1 MRCPSLQLRCS
12 DGQRSLGVLTDLGHA
27 PAAVLHHLK
36 GCQALLLECNHDED
50 LLSQSAYPHF
60 LKRRVGGEV
69 GHLSN
74 AQSAGIAEQLKPSL
88 RRVLA
93 GHLSRQNNRPEL
105 AETALRQVLGDGVE
119 IAVAD
124 ALTGSGWLRV

>member
-1 MRCPSLQLRCS
+1 MLN
-12 DGQRSLGVLTDLGHA
+12 G
-27 PAAVLHHLK
+27 
-36 GCQALLLECNHDED
+36 
-50 LLSQSAYPHF
+50 SAYPHF
-60 LKRRVGGEV
+60 LKRRVGGEL

-74 AQSAGIAEQLKPSL
+74 EQSAGIAEQLKPKL

-105 AETALRQVLGDGVE
+105 AEAALRQVLGDGAE
-119 IAVAD
+119 IDVAD